1 MVGRHNKPASGVTLI
16 EVVIAIFVLSV
27 GVMGIMSLF
36 PAGYKLTTRSIERSV
51 SALAAR
57 HALGRLAGFVTSATF
72 TPPQPCP
79 ISEVERLGT
88 IHEVNRAK
96 LFVKVLGD
104 EKPSS
109 WPTSL
114 GGYYI
119 VMTSGSAEGHI
130 YRINSYTP
138 NDTDSQ
144 GHSAA
149 SLTFHDNVVFRTNLT
164 ESGEPVRVG
173 DTFALIGV
181 PSSQAGATKCFPTNF
196 TNTTSDNRAI
206 PVATYGYPPEG
217 AETSEGHTRWQK
229 TWRYT
234 YGCILSAPSQ
244 EMRETLRVDIF
255 VYHGFTPDSNANL
268 AEANELVVGHYVAYL
283 SLSGAVQ

>member
-1 MVGRHNKPASGVTLI
+1 MLCRRHNPVSGVTLI

-36 PAGYKLTTRSIERSV
+36 PAGYKLTSRSLERSI

-57 HALGRLAGFVTSATF
+57 HALGRLAGFITSASF
-72 TPPQPCP
+72 TPPKPCQ

-88 IHEVNRAK
+88 VKTVNRTS
-96 LFVKVLGD
+96 LVVRVLGD
-104 EKPSS
+104 EKPS
-109 WPTSL
+109 WPSNL
-114 GGYYI
+114 SGYYI
-119 VMTSGSAEGHI
+119 VMTSGSAEGHL
-130 YRINSYTP
+130 YRI
-138 NDTDSQ
+138 DTYDS
-144 GHSAA
+144 GNAT
-149 SLTFHDNVVFRTNLT
+149 LRFHDNVVFRTSLS

-173 DTFALIGV
+173 DTFAIIGI
-181 PSSQAGATKCFPTNF
+181 PSSPDDPTTKCFPTNF
-196 TNTTSDNRAI
+196 TNTSSSNRVI

-217 AETSEGHTRWQK
+217 AETSEGHSRWQR

-234 YGCILSAPSQ
+234 YGCILSAPSP

-255 VYHGFTPDSNANL
+255 VYHGFTPDSNATL
-268 AEANELVVGHYVAYL
+268 AEANELLVGHYVAYL